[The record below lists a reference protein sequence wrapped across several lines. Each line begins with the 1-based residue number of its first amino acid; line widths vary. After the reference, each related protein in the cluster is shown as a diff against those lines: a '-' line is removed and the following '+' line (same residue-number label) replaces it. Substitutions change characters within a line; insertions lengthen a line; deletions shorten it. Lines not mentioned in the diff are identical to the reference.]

1 MKKTILQFFRKQI
14 IITCFLISWTV
25 LGIKL
30 FLIPDNLEFIEPISI
45 YTALLSSVIFIYW
58 FMIAPAVWEYKESE
72 RLKNELKTNIENIL
86 LDIDYIIQ
94 LKPELNPKSFRESI
108 HNILIYLFY
117 RIADDVRGKS
127 INNLLKETTPF
138 LVEAENKGIP
148 ANHIIKIKQEIWNL
162 RKIIGRLLQIKD
174 TDSLPLVIHNLKN
187 FITIFIVITLLFL
200 NIGNESIDS
209 IFEEIKEGIV
219 IFILTFVYTYLSL
232 IINSLENPFDKRNF
246 SGYVDISYL
255 KKYAEEVR
263 SEIEWR

>member
-1 MKKTILQFFRKQI
+1 MLKKILKFLKKQVF
-14 IITCFLISWTV
+14 ITCFLISWTI
-25 LGIKL
+25 LGVKL
-30 FLIPDNLEFIEPISI
+30 FLIPDDLEFIEPISI
-45 YTALLSSVIFIYW
+45 YTALLSSVIFISW

-72 RLKNELKTNIENIL
+72 RIKSELKTTIENIL
-86 LDIDYIIQ
+86 LDIDYINQ
-94 LKPELNPKSFRESI
+94 LKPELNPNNFKETI
-108 HNILIYLFY
+108 YTVLIYVYY

-127 INNLLKETTPF
+127 INTLLKETTQF
-138 LVEAENKGIP
+138 LVKAEKTGIP

-187 FITIFIVITLLFL
+187 FITIFIVTTLLFL
-200 NIGNESIDS
+200 NISNENIES

-246 SGYVDISYL
+246 SWYIDISYL
-255 KKYAEEVR
+255 KKYAEEIR
-263 SEIEWR
+263 SDLELS